1 MRHLAEVHNVV
12 SEQRLDVLGE
22 EAVLVIFPHLG
33 RDQQPAARTPHRPGG
48 MIDTLFG
55 DDAAEKQEIDVDGHL
70 SHRHGFAPSAAG
82 KADRMVQGACS
93 GESASSATAQA
104 SIASATSTQRFTLTT
119 RYTHI
124 PRVLL
129 ASHATDTVETGSPP
143 APCITSTR
151 AAAARR
157 LGGFL

>member
-1 MRHLAEVHNVV
+1 M
-12 SEQRLDVLGE
+12 VL
-22 EAVLVIFPHLG
+22 EACI
-33 RDQQPAARTPHRPGG
+33 
-48 MIDTLFG
+48 
-55 DDAAEKQEIDVDGHL
+55 
-70 SHRHGFAPSAAG
+70 
-82 KADRMVQGACS
+82 

-104 SIASATSTQRFTLTT
+104 SIPSATQRFTLTT
-119 RYTHI
+119 RCAHI

-143 APCITSTR
+143 TPCITSTR